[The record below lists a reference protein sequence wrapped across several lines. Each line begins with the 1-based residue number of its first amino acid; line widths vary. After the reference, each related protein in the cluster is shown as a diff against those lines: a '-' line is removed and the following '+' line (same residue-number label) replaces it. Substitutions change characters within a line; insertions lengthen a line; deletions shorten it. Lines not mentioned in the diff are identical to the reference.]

1 MKTPTPLS
9 RRQVPEEL
17 KAAIRGPLVILM
29 GSPAEIGNL
38 LSQIQAPNVLCLQLD
53 LHQSRAVQ
61 AELNERGIQARVEVV
76 KDFWDHQH
84 GQATLL
90 VMAQIRG
97 ERELK
102 IDLIDQAFHSIS
114 PGGRIVV
121 WCPGT
126 DDTLYPELLKRFFGK
141 THAHIH
147 GKDDLVLWAVRQ
159 DGDTR
164 PRRRHELNFHA
175 KVGTFPSQNFI
186 SRPGVFS
193 YGKMDDGSRALA
205 EIARI
210 EPGDR
215 VLDLGCGHGTLGVI
229 AGLAAGPE
237 GEIVFADS
245 NARALDLAAL
255 NAANCGVAH
264 YKTQLAAEAADLVPL
279 GEKSFD
285 VILANPPY
293 FAGGS
298 IALKFVD
305 LAARMLKPGGR
316 FYLVTRQP
324 DELAEAMSPH
334 FQSFD
339 AILNRGYTV
348 LLVDEQLSL
357 RPIPEELHVP
367 DENAEPEP
375 PETPVEPNGIESRHH
390 TKHPRGIGFRR
401 RNGRGGG
408 GGGKGG
414 FGKPRTSKRDNT
426 ARDYRGGRDD

>member
-9 RRQVPEEL
+9 RRQVPGEL
-17 KAAIRGPLVILM
+17 KAAIKGPVVVLM
-29 GSPAEIGNL
+29 GSPAEVGNL
-38 LSQIQAPNVLCLQLD
+38 LDQLKLPDALCLQLD
-53 LHQSRAVQ
+53 LHQSRAVG
-61 AELNERGIQARVEVV
+61 AELKERGLNARVEVV

-84 GQATLL
+84 GQATLV
-90 VMAQIRG
+90 VMAQMRG

-102 IDLIDQAFHSIS
+102 IDMIDQAFHSLS

-121 WCPGT
+121 WCPTT
-126 DDTLYPELLKRFFGK
+126 DDQLHPDLLKRFFGK
-141 THAHIH
+141 THAHVR
-147 GKDDLVLWAVRQ
+147 GKDLVLWAVRQ
-159 DGDTR
+159 DGDNR

-175 KVGTFPSQNFI
+175 RVGEHPSQNFI

-215 VLDLGCGHGTLGVI
+215 VLDLGCGHGTLGVF
-229 AGLAAGPE
+229 AGLSAGPE

-255 NAANCGVAH
+255 NATQCGVTQF
-264 YKTQLAAEAADLVPL
+264 KTRLAAEAADLLPL

-285 VILANPPY
+285 VVLANPPY

-298 IALKFVD
+298 IALKFVE

-334 FQSFD
+334 FPSFD

-348 LLVDEQLSL
+348 LLVDEQMSL

-367 DENAEPEP
+367 DEEAEE
-375 PETPVEPNGIESRHH
+375 EPVEERPAIEPR
-390 TKHPRGIGFRR
+390 HPRGPGFRR
-401 RNGRGGG
+401 RGGRGGG
-408 GGGKGG
+408 GAGGPRGG
-414 FGKPRTSKRDNT
+414 FGKPRTSRRDNT
-426 ARDYRGGRDD
+426 QRGFRGSDD

>member
-1 MKTPTPLS
+1 MKTPFPLS
-9 RRQVPEEL
+9 RRQIPDML
-17 KAAIRGPLVILM
+17 KASIRGPLVILM

-38 LSQIQAPNVLCLQLD
+38 LEQLKLPDALCLQLD
-53 LHQSRAVQ
+53 LHQARAVQ
-61 AELNERGIQARVEVV
+61 AELAERGITARVEVV
-76 KDFWDHQH
+76 KDFWDIQH
-84 GQATLL
+84 GQATVL
-90 VMAQIRG
+90 VMAQMRG

-102 IDLIDQAFHSIS
+102 IDMIDQAFHSLS
-114 PGGRIVV
+114 TGGRILV
-121 WCPGT
+121 WCPT
-126 DDTLYPELLKRFFGK
+126 IDDSLHPELLKRFFGK
-141 THAHIH
+141 THAHICSNS
-147 GKDDLVLWAVRQ
+147 LILWAVRQ
-159 DGDTR
+159 DGDNR

-175 KVGTFPSQNFI
+175 RLGGHSSQNFI

-215 VLDLGCGHGTLGVI
+215 VLDLGCGHGTLGVF
-229 AGLAAGPE
+229 AGLSTGPK
-237 GEIVFADS
+237 GEITFADS

-255 NAANCGVAH
+255 NATNCGVTH
-264 YKTQLAAEAADLVPL
+264 FKTQLACESSDLIPL
-279 GEKSFD
+279 GENSFD

-334 FQSFD
+334 FPSFD

-348 LLVDEQLSL
+348 LLVDEQMSL

-367 DENAEPEP
+367 DENAVEEPAELPVESIEPEAR
-375 PETPVEPNGIESRHH
+375 IQ
-390 TKHPRGIGFRR
+390 TKHPRGTGFRR
-401 RNGRGGG
+401 RGAGGG
-408 GGGKGG
+408 GGAPRGG
-414 FGKPRTSKRDNT
+414 FGKPRTSRRDNT
-426 ARDYRGGRDD
+426 GRDFRNSRED